1 MRQKITESGFEVM
14 AKSGKD
20 HMARVA
26 EELPMFG
33 NIIVQARHQRPIVVA

>member
-14 AKSGKD
+14 AKSGND

-26 EELPMFG
+26 KELPMFE
-33 NIIVQARHQRPIVVA
+33 NIVVQARHQRAIAVA